1 MRGLRFKKW
10 LPISN
15 NPFYWRQHAEEAR
28 ATAED
33 LTDEKARKQIIEIA
47 EGYDRLAKMAEMR
60 NLSGK
65 ERKR

>member
-1 MRGLRFKKW
+1 MAANF
-10 LPISN
+10 N

-60 NLSGK
+60 TLGK